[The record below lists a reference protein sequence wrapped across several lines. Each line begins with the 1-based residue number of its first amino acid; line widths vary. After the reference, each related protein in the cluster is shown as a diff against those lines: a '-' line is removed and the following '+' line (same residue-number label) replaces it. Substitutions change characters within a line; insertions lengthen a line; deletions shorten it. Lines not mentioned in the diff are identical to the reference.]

1 VSLTVAIV
9 ILLKDFG
16 LYGTLITGSVHYFQF
31 FFVILDRQSS
41 KAILLGHADNKG
53 ERSYSS

>member
-1 VSLTVAIV
+1 VSLTIAIV

-16 LYGTLITGSVHYFQF
+16 LYGTLITGSVYYFQF

-53 ERSYSS
+53 ERSYS